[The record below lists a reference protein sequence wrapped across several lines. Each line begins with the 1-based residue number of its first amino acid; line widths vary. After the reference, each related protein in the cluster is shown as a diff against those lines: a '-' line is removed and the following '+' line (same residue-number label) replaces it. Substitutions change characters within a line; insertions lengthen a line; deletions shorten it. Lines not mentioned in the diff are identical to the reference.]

1 MENFTLGL
9 KKQQLF
15 IYQFL
20 GELMTFFEDISSAE
34 FRKEGRFT
42 VVCKRLMSS
51 PQG

>member
-9 KKQQLF
+9 KKEQLF

-34 FRKEGRFT
+34 FSQLYALLLK
-42 VVCKRLMSS
+42 KSS
-51 PQG
+51 M